1 MVVDQL
7 QTLLTETYALELG
20 YRVRDFLVTD
30 PDVADRLDA
39 AGRRSDE
46 KLLIAESESEASVSL
61 YLDSEL
67 LGRLDRNNPA
77 TQLGTDNIED
87 FWTALEGVSHFLYYA
102 WNATLEK
109 SVTLMEMELQ
119 AEVDKFVAAALLLRR
134 QGAMLP
140 RSLHRCL
147 FGMASFDARL
157 APEEL
162 ERYRDANRYA
172 GKYCL
177 QLAKRLT
184 GDCNPAT
191 LKRELCHFYRLP
203 QPEKIQHIDANR
215 AHVSH

>member
-7 QTLLTETYALELG
+7 QRLLSETYALELG
-20 YRVRDFLVTD
+20 YRVRDFLITD
-30 PDVADRLDA
+30 PNVADRLDA
-39 AGRRSDE
+39 AGRHGDE
-46 KLLIAESESEASVSL
+46 KLLIAESEGEASVSL
-61 YLDSEL
+61 YLDPAL
-67 LGRLDRNNPA
+67 LGRLNRNNPA

-102 WNATLEK
+102 WNAALEK

-140 RSLHRCL
+140 RRLHRCL
-147 FGMASFDARL
+147 FDMARFDARL
-157 APEEL
+157 PPEEL

-177 QLAKRLT
+177 QLVKRLT
-184 GDCNPAT
+184 GDLNPAT
-191 LKRELCHFYRLP
+191 LKHELCYFYRLP

-215 AHVSH
+215 AHARH